1 MRRWRARLEQDG
13 YDGLRD
19 RRRGKPSQKRVP
31 LATCEQGL
39 QLYQEKYFD
48 FNVKHFQEKL
58 KEVHGIKLS
67 YTWVKQAL
75 QGAGLVARKRKR
87 ESKRRT
93 ALTVRWWRSH
103 WRAPFFYRTCPVS
116 NDHSRLDFAQVPSE
130 NWLCR

>member
-87 ESKRRT
+87 GTHRRRRPRREMPGIMLHIDGSKH
-93 ALTVRWWRSH
+93 RWFQDDR
-103 WRAPFFYRTCPVS
+103 
-116 NDHSRLDFAQVPSE
+116 
-130 NWLCR
+130 